1 MASVWQHL
9 KQQWSRESG
18 GRIWSST
25 PLMTEALPRASP
37 EESGFHPGA
46 QSEEIGDKNV
56 RYLRRNGNL
65 HLRTSK
71 NMFYVYCDLQQ
82 RVKVTEQDS
91 GLPTNRASSGRSQLS
106 FCCKFATRRFFLGF
120 AHVLQ
125 HAGESCGDDDEL
137 LMLGDFTRPTVSVQG
152 EGSRC

>member
-71 NMFYVYCDLQQ
+71 NMCLCLL
-82 RVKVTEQDS
+82 RPATES
-91 GLPTNRASSGRSQLS
+91 EGNRAGLWTPDEQSIFWKISAFLLLQICNTPFLPRICPRFTARGGVL
-106 FCCKFATRRFFLGF
+106 RR
-120 AHVLQ
+120 
-125 HAGESCGDDDEL
+125 
-137 LMLGDFTRPTVSVQG
+137 
-152 EGSRC
+152 